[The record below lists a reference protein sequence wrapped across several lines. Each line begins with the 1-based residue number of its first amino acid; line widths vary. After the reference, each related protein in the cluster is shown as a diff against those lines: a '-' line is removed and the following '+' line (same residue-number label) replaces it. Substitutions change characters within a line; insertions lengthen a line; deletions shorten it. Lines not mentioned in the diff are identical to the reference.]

1 MDSKVTL
8 SFDQEVIRHAKQ
20 YAASQHISLSRLVE
34 FLLRRATT
42 GEYRSLEDFPIADW
56 VMQVAEGPA
65 EYNTGKKSRKD
76 LKDEFFTS
84 RKKK

>member
-56 VMQVAEGPA
+56 VYQVAEGPA
-65 EYNTGKKSRKD
+65 EYNTGKKSRKA

>member
-8 SFDQEVIRHAKQ
+8 SFDREVIRQAKQ
-20 YAASQHISLSRLVE
+20 YAAGQHISLSRLVE
-34 FLLRRATT
+34 FLLRRVTT

-56 VMQVAEGPA
+56 VNQVAEGPA
-65 EYNTGKKSRKD
+65 EYNTGRKSRKD